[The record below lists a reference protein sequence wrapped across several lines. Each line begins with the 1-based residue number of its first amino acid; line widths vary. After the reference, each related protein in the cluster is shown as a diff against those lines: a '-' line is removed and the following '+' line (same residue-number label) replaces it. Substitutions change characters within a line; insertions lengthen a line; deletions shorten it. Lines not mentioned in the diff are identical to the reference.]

1 MDRNEVQRVD
11 DLFEVMLKT
20 LADSEMSH
28 EIFVMVLTKI
38 LVSICLNAGMT
49 REQFMHQMGYAYDME
64 NFMRPKSD
72 EVH

>member
-20 LADSEMSH
+20 LTDSEMSH

-49 REQFMHQMGYAYDME
+49 RDQFIHQMKYAYDME